1 MPSCL
6 KKLVNAYF
14 APQVSGDGGKRAVP
28 PPTLG
33 AALLGFVRSN
43 FLPLG
48 EFPLV
53 CDPSWCLIILI
64 SMAYGPM
71 GDFVLLFLY
80 VMPIMQCFS

>member
-6 KKLVNAYF
+6 KKVVNAYF

-64 SMAYGPM
+64 SMAYGRFCTAVSVCNAKYAM
-71 GDFVLLFLY
+71 LVLI
-80 VMPIMQCFS
+80 V